1 VIEGVKITNL
11 KKITDE
17 RGSVLHMIRKD
28 SKIFKS
34 FGEIYFSVS
43 FPSVVKAWHIHK
55 EMTLNYACIAGSIK
69 LVLYD
74 NRKNSKTKNE
84 IQEIILS
91 PVNYFLVTVPPLIW
105 NGFMNISEEN
115 SILANCSSVP
125 YSDKEII
132 TKSPVDKEIPYKW

>member
-1 VIEGVKITNL
+1 MIDGVKIIDL
-11 KKITDE
+11 RKITDE
-17 RGSVLHMIRKD
+17 RGMVWHMLKESD
-28 SKIFKS
+28 PHFTK
-34 FGEIYFSVS
+34 FGEIYFTCGY
-43 FPSVVKAWHIHK
+43 PGVVKAWHIHK

-132 TKSPVDKEIPYKW
+132 RKSPVDKEIPYKW

>member
-11 KKITDE
+11 KKITDK

-43 FPSVVKAWHIHK
+43 FPSAVKAWHIHK

-132 TKSPVDKEIPYKW
+132 RKSPVDKEIPYKW

>member
-132 TKSPVDKEIPYKW
+132 RKSPVDKEIPYKW